1 MPHNEEITMNHKRIY
16 ALDVLKLLLAYVVAF
31 GHTGM
36 AMRPGSTVS
45 VQIFFIL
52 SGFFL
57 ARKFY
62 AKDESYTAWSYTA
75 DHVRTIYP
83 HYLFSCAVLFCYVFA
98 RSMVDFF
105 RAPSVHGVW
114 ETLLMLYNQIPDL
127 LLLQSA
133 YHWHES
139 INYPLWQ
146 ISALL
151 IAGYF
156 VYACL
161 HRDEILSRRI
171 LFPAAILMG
180 TSLVSTQDYL
190 FSNVGLIYL
199 PLLRAFYPMCVGVL
213 TYYFTQ
219 QSAYE
224 RLKSNRAVFDICAVL
239 AVLGIW
245 RFADYGNIFLMTTP
259 LIIANCYD
267 AESFLAR
274 LFQAKL
280 FRHCGKLSFAVYCN
294 HALIS
299 RILQAQILPRVALT
313 TVQMAALY
321 FAMLTLYSAFTMWLV
336 GKWEAKH
343 RVKTAV

>member
-1 MPHNEEITMNHKRIY
+1 MNHKRIY
-16 ALDVLKLLLAYVVAF
+16 ALDVLKLSLAYVVAF

-36 AMRPGSTVS
+36 AIRPGSTVS

-62 AKDESYTAWSYTA
+62 AKDESYTAWHYTM

-83 HYLFSCAVLFCYVFA
+83 HYLFSCAILFCYVFA

-105 RAPSVHGVW
+105 RAPGMQGVW

-151 IAGYF
+151 ISGYF

-161 HRDEILSRRI
+161 HRDEVFSRRI

-180 TSLVSTQDYL
+180 ASFVSTQDYL
-190 FSNVGLIYL
+190 FSNIGFLYL

-213 TYYFTQ
+213 TYYFTR

-224 RLKSNRAVFDICAVL
+224 QLKNHRAAFDICAVL
-239 AVLGIW
+239 ALLGIR

-259 LIIANCYD
+259 LIIANCCD

-274 LFQAKL
+274 LFQAKP

-299 RILQAQILPRVALT
+299 RILQALILPRVNLSGFMT
-313 TVQMAALY
+313 GLVY
-321 FAMLTLYSAFTMWLV
+321 FVMLTLYSAFTMWLV

-343 RVKTAV
+343 RVKTAI